1 MCFRTLGILILL
13 NAKVVETSEILF
25 NNTHYSITNSNLP
38 LDHWI
43 KIIGS
48 TGRYSEKKPV
58 KTKGPSAQLSENVCT
73 VSNLTACNLMREEFM
88 CLCSLPLESSYRPF
102 RSCTDVLKVVN
113 IEHYVYEIHYKLNE
127 IAVKSIVRDVDL
139 QLGHPTFF
147 EKSRLFFRQNISQI
161 VKFKMSNF
169 LYPIYYQHLEH
180 TQTSCKQIDD
190 PNCSNSTKCH
200 NCTSGLFDPN
210 HQDFWP
216 VWIRVLLFFS
226 IFLVV
231 GIGYKYNNMERG
243 VERQRARESAAKELD
258 FEQTKRGCITTAL

>member
-1 MCFRTLGILILL
+1 
-13 NAKVVETSEILF
+13 
-25 NNTHYSITNSNLP
+25 
-38 LDHWI
+38 
-43 KIIGS
+43 
-48 TGRYSEKKPV
+48 
-58 KTKGPSAQLSENVCT
+58 
-73 VSNLTACNLMREEFM
+73 MREDFM
-88 CLCSLPLESSYRPF
+88 CLCSLPLESPYRPF

-127 IAVKSIVRDVDL
+127 IAVKSEYDFLRKLNILVGINPKLVVVFRKGCGFNQQTYFFQFALLRSFNTRSPGIVRDVDL

-147 EKSRLFFRQNISQI
+147 ERSRLFFRQNISQI

-169 LYPIYYQHLEH
+169 LYPIYYQHLEQM
-180 TQTSCKQIDD
+180 QTSCTQIDD

-216 VWIRVLLFFS
+216 VWIRVLLFLS

-243 VERQRARESAAKELD
+243 VERQRARESTSKELD
-258 FEQTKRGCITTAL
+258 FEQNRQGCITTAL